1 MFSCLLSRKTS
12 DSNMTLIKDSIVSK
26 QRINIYWAKESSSFL
41 MNVLVNVLLFNTSLK
56 TLGDLTC
63 YAKG

>member
-26 QRINIYWAKESSSFL
+26 QRINIYWAEESSSSL
-41 MNVLVNVLLFNTSLK
+41 MNVLVNVLLFNASLK